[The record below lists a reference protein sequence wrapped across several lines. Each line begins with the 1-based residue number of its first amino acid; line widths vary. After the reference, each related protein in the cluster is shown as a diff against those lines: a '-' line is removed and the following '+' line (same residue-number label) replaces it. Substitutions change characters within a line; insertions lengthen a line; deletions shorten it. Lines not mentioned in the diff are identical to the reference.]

1 MIMIQ
6 GYAERGRRPAAVVVV
21 GAGPAGTCVLERICA
36 NAPDLI
42 GDGGLDVHVV
52 DPYPHGAGRAWRA
65 GQSERLLATSAAGD
79 VTVFADVSPDGGS
92 YADGPLPGGRF
103 AGASPAGGPFGDAP
117 ARRPGPVGSGPSLAE
132 WLGREPG
139 YVPARSEV
147 GRYLAYAFERA
158 VRGAPRGVR
167 VHLHR
172 DRAVGL
178 TGAAGRER
186 VELSGGTRL
195 DADAVIL
202 AQGQHGVRPS
212 PDEAG
217 HAAFAARHGLLYLP
231 SGDAVDPGPL
241 PAGEPVLVRGAGQ
254 AFAGL
259 VALLTSQ
266 RGGRFTSGRGG
277 ELVYLPSG
285 AEPLLYVGSRRGV
298 PYQAGPGRPR
308 TGPPPLLPRFLTS
321 ATPPEELRQAVA
333 KELAYTYYHE
343 LFTAHP
349 ARTRTGWDAFE
360 AAFERAEWGGK
371 EMRALVTRSVPRFA
385 DRLNLDR
392 LDRPLHGMRF
402 GDLAGLQ
409 RWMHGYLA
417 AGLERRADPANSAD
431 LAMIHGL
438 RSARAVLADRAPD
451 PWFERLFRFLAGGPP
466 VSRLAELRAL
476 ARAGVVTFL
485 GGGLRVEQD
494 ERVAGW
500 RASGT
505 AVPGSVGA
513 RVLVEA
519 RLPEPDVS
527 RAADP
532 LVAGLYGRGECRE
545 TWGLLDVRLTD
556 RRLISRAGDVHP
568 RRFALGPWT
577 AGGAAGFAR
586 PGGDDAMLRQADAVA
601 RAVLTQVAG
610 ARLTAAA

>member
-1 MIMIQ
+1 MKQ
-6 GYAERGRRPAAVVVV
+6 GYAERGRPRPAAVVVV

-36 NAPDLI
+36 DAPDLI
-42 GDGGLDVHVV
+42 GDGGLDVHMV
-52 DPYPHGAGRAWRA
+52 DPYPHGAGRVWSA
-65 GQSERLLATSAAGD
+65 GQPERLLATSAAGD
-79 VTVFADVSPDGGS
+79 VTVSAD
-92 YADGPLPGGRF
+92 
-103 AGASPAGGPFGDAP
+103 
-117 ARRPGPVGSGPSLAE
+117 
-132 WLGREPG
+132 
-139 YVPARSEV
+139 
-147 GRYLAYAFERA
+147 AFERA

-172 DRAVGL
+172 ERAVGL

-202 AQGQHGVRPS
+202 AQGHHGVRPS

-217 HAAFAARHGLLYLP
+217 QAAFAARHGLLYLP
-231 SGDAVDPGPL
+231 SGDAAGPGPEQL

-259 VALLTSQ
+259 VALLASQ

-277 ELVYLPSG
+277 ELVYLPGG

-298 PYQAGPGRPR
+298 PYQAAPGRLR
-308 TGPPPLLPRFLTS
+308 TGPPPVLPRFLTS

-343 LFTAHP
+343 LFAAHP
-349 ARTRTGWDAFE
+349 GRTRMGWDAFE
-360 AAFERAEWGGK
+360 AVFERAEWGGK
-371 EMRALVTRSVPRFA
+371 EMRALVTRSVSRVA

-392 LDRPLHGMRF
+392 LERPLHGMRF

-417 AGLERRADPANSAD
+417 AGLERRSDPANSAD

-438 RSARAVLADRAPD
+438 LSARAVLADRAPD

-476 ARAGVVTFL
+476 ARAGVVRFL

-494 ERVAGW
+494 ERLAGW

-505 AVPGSVGA
+505 AVPGSVSA

-532 LVAGLYGRGECRE
+532 LIAGLYARGECRD
-545 TWGLLDVRLTD
+545 TRGLLDVRLTD
-556 RRLISRAGDVHP
+556 RRMVGRAGDVHP

-586 PGGDDAMLRQADAVA
+586 PGDDAAMLRQADAVA
-601 RAVLTQVAG
+601 RAVLTQTTE